1 MSKNETSTPLSDDK
15 KDTFSS
21 SKTKDNLSF
30 IDELDSLDEKPL
42 VTKDEADVKK
52 ENELIFGKF
61 KTIEEAHK
69 SYKEAEKAITKS
81 AELEKQLKLYQEEAK
96 LYEQDKV
103 ARDNGFKSR
112 WEMALREDVWH
123 YEVDDYAMAASRFLP
138 AQQRLE
144 IKTLIDRC
152 HRFGVNDD
160 LARLRRYFTPEVVA
174 MVSQD
179 TAMFKNSRMQEY
191 EEMSRQDKN
200 VRNSRKLGDFRRL
213 NINWIDSD
221 IKKELFEQALDVSD
235 GNVDLLSLKEIVEK
249 IEEDAISKYL
259 KKKNVQQETA
269 SLQNSLIEP
278 NSSETPKS
286 KKKTWLTK
294 AEYYKLS
301 PKEEA
306 EKYDLIVEQ
315 VMLEKKGLLPR
326 MLT

>member
-21 SKTKDNLSF
+21 SKTIDNSSF
-30 IDELDSLDEKPL
+30 IGEPNSLDEKPL

-61 KTIEEAHK
+61 KTIEDAHK
-69 SYKEAEKAITKS
+69 SYKEAEKAITRS

-96 LYEQDKV
+96 LYEQDKI
-103 ARDNGFKSR
+103 ARDNGFNSR
-112 WEMALREDVWH
+112 LEMALKEDAWH
-123 YEVDDYAMAASRFLP
+123 YEVDNYAIAASHFLP
-138 AQQRLE
+138 SQQRLE

-152 HRFGVNDD
+152 HRLGVKDD
-160 LARLRRYFTPEVVA
+160 LARLRRYFTPEIVA

-191 EEMSRQDKN
+191 EEMLKQDKN
-200 VRNSRKLGDFRRL
+200 VRNSRKLGDFKRL
-213 NINWIDSD
+213 NTNWIDSD
-221 IKKELFEQALDVSD
+221 VKKELFEQALDVSD
-235 GNVDLLSLKEIVEK
+235 GNVDLLSLKKIVEK
-249 IEEDAISKYL
+249 IEEDAISRYL
-259 KKKNVQQETA
+259 KKKNVQQETTY
-269 SLQNSLIEP
+269 LQNSLVEP

-286 KKKTWLTK
+286 KKKKWLTK

-301 PKEEA
+301 PKEET